1 MKEIDARGLACPQ
14 PVILARKAM
23 KAGERAILI
32 CVDNFVAAE
41 NLKRLAD
48 SQGYAVTVEKEG
60 EDYALTLVG
69 GQKAAGGAEP
79 HPGGGTE
86 KREKTSVDTLR
97 EQGMPGTAPASWAVF
112 VGRDIIGAGDRE
124 LGGNLMRMYFYTL
137 TQREEL
143 PGAILFM
150 NDGVKLPALDGQ
162 IREHLR
168 TLEERGVRILV
179 CGTCLSFYGL
189 MEKLKVGTV
198 SNMYDIVEEMGRWS
212 KVISL

>member
-14 PVILARKAM
+14 PVILAKKAM
-23 KAGERAILI
+23 KAGERDIMI
-32 CVDNFVAAE
+32 HVDNSTAAE

-48 SQGYAVTVEKEG
+48 SQGYVWAVMEEERGYVLTLLAGAEKE
-60 EDYALTLVG
+60 E
-69 GQKAAGGAEP
+69 AEAP
-79 HPGGGTE
+79 QQTE
-86 KREKTSVDTLR
+86 KTRKTDVDTLLGN
-97 EQGMPGTAPASWAVF
+97 EDIGLTSSSWAVF

-137 TQREEL
+137 AQSET
-143 PGAILFM
+143 PPAAILFM
-150 NDGVKLPALDGQ
+150 NDGVKVPTLDGQ